1 MEFHRCRAR
10 SARTVIV
17 AALAALILAAAPA
30 ALAAA
35 PSNDAFADATVV
47 GSLPF
52 TDAQNTEDATTE
64 PGDPECAG
72 NGHTVWYSFTPP
84 SDIELEANTFG
95 SDYDTTVSA
104 WTVAPIGLAQV
115 ACNDDAGGT
124 LQSRIRF
131 DALAG
136 ETYYI
141 RVGSF
146 FDSPGGNMTFLLRE
160 APPLGPPPVLELSI
174 DPTGTVNRNGVARIH
189 GTLTCSEP
197 IDAFVDLFAR
207 QTTSRPIVE
216 GFGSAFVQCSGPTPW
231 EALVYPYPGV
241 FVAGPVSVAGSAFAC
256 DLDEQCGDAQATQTV
271 VLRTGGR

>member
-1 MEFHRCRAR
+1 
-10 SARTVIV
+10 VV
-17 AALAALILAAAPA
+17 ATLVAVLLAATPA
-30 ALAAA
+30 AFAAVPA
-35 PSNDAFADATVV
+35 NDAFADATVV

-52 TDAQNTEDATTE
+52 TDAQNTEDATTQ

-72 NGHTVWYSFTPP
+72 NGHTVWYSFTP
-84 SDIELEANTFG
+84 SAAIELEAHTFG

-104 WTVAPIGLAQV
+104 WTAEAIGLAQV

-131 DALAG
+131 DALAD

-146 FDSPGGNMTFLLRE
+146 YDSPGGNMMFLLRE

-174 DPTGTVNRNGVARIH
+174 DPTGSVNRNGVARIR

-197 IDAFVDLFAR
+197 IDAFVDLFVR

-216 GFGSAFVQCSGPTPW
+216 GYGSAFVQCSGPTAW
-231 EALVYPYPGV
+231 EAQVYPFQGA
-241 FVAGPVSVAGSAFAC
+241 FVAGPVSVTGSAFAC
-256 DLDEQCGDAQATQTV
+256 DLDEQCGEAQATQTV